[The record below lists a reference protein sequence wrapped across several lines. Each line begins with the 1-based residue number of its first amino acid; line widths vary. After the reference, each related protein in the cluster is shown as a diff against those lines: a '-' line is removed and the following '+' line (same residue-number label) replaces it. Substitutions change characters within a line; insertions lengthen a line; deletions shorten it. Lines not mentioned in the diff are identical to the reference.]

1 LRPVRLPGPVKGLR
15 IGLFGGSFNP
25 AHTGHLHVA
34 ETAMKRLQLD
44 WVWWIVA
51 RGNPLKTDHGDF
63 NSRFASAEAVA
74 GHHPRMI
81 VTDIETAAGLYLF
94 LADAADAR
102 RPRAASRFCLADG
115 RRQYG
120 GLPLLAALAGHRPA
134 DAHRDC
140 RPARCGPGARNSRF
154 ARTFAKDRIPE
165 AYAPL
170 LPDTGAACLGLPEG
184 PAGQVVLHR
193 DPGGEGMSLTPAGA
207 GPPPPPYPVEGDW
220 RTGRAEAARGT
231 CVHYR
236 GRGAGRALRAL
247 SGGGRCRENRTLGRR
262 PGRALKSPA
271 TGSVYG

>member
-1 LRPVRLPGPVKGLR
+1 MSTAILLHNASTQFADGGEFGMGAEIGIATGRMHARGPVGAEQLTTYQIPRPRQGAGPSLRPVRLPGPVKGLR

-102 RPRAASRFCLADG
+102 RPT
-115 RRQYG
+115 RRK
-120 GLPLLAALAGHRPA
+120 P
-134 DAHRDC
+134 
-140 RPARCGPGARNSRF
+140 
-154 ARTFAKDRIPE
+154 I
-165 AYAPL
+165 
-170 LPDTGAACLGLPEG
+170 
-184 PAGQVVLHR
+184 
-193 DPGGEGMSLTPAGA
+193 
-207 GPPPPPYPVEGDW
+207 
-220 RTGRAEAARGT
+220 
-231 CVHYR
+231 
-236 GRGAGRALRAL
+236 L
-247 SGGGRCRENRTLGRR
+247 SG
-262 PGRALKSPA
+262 
-271 TGSVYG
+271 